1 MALQTRMKW
10 VVVLACCA
18 LAAAAAVGAR
28 DREQPIFVHWLAS
41 GNPHDE
47 TIAVYWRSA
56 QAGELDAAGY
66 VDLATMLF
74 DKGFPK
80 DAIRMYERALK
91 LDPEMAEA
99 WFRIGLVEHRDG
111 NLRAA
116 RKAYHKC
123 LKILTGH
130 GWCNFYLGLLEEQ
143 SGDPSKAIYHYR
155 RAFKFAPELADPA
168 VNPEVLYSHL
178 QLAGL
183 IQNSARNRFGE
194 NLPLGYLQPERVAAV
209 QAQFEPTPTP
219 VAEATPS
226 ASQGAPPK
234 PTPTPIPL
242 RSSAAPP
249 AASGPAMQPGS
260 RPPGSELEP
269 QRRELAP
276 RVRSVSDEAGAI
288 SIRPRR
294 PSITPRAPAG
304 GTAPSPTGG

>member
-1 MALQTRMKW
+1 MTRQNRITW
-10 VVVLACCA
+10 VIVLACCA
-18 LAAAAAVGAR
+18 LAAAAVAAGDR
-28 DREQPIFVHWLAS
+28 DQPIFVRWLTP

-56 QAGELDAAGY
+56 EAGELDAAGY

-80 DAIRMYERALK
+80 DAIRMCKRALK
-91 LDPEMAEA
+91 LEPEMAEA
-99 WFRIGLVEHRDG
+99 WFRIGLVEHREG

-143 SGDPSKAIYHYR
+143 TGDSSKAIYHYR

-178 QLAGL
+178 QLAGV
-183 IQNSARNRFGE
+183 IQNSARNRFGQD
-194 NLPLGYLQPERVAAV
+194 LPLGFLQPERVAAV
-209 QAQFEPTPTP
+209 RSQFEATPTP
-219 VAEATPS
+219 EAEATLP
-226 ASQGAPPK
+226 ASRGTSPT

-249 AASGPAMQPGS
+249 GS
-260 RPPGSELEP
+260 LPPGAEAQP
-269 QRRELAP
+269 PHREVAP
-276 RVRSVSDEAGAI
+276 RVRSVSAEAGPIA
-288 SIRPRR
+288 IRPRR
-294 PSITPRAPAG
+294 PGITPGSPANS